1 MLRRVRSDSP
11 ETTHLRPKR
20 LIYTKSWI
28 AHPITRSRTEETL
41 TTAQKPSLI
50 PEDAFETG
58 APEGTLGAEE
68 ELWLA
73 DPETLKLAGGAQ
85 KILAAEPEDQ
95 FSGELID
102 CEIEV
107 NTGVHPEP
115 GGVAGDIVS
124 RRRILLAH
132 AERLGRVLGTSGTHP
147 IGDWRE
153 QEIIGKPHY
162 QRLKRKLGWL
172 IRRNNTFSLHVHYA
186 VRGREKVVYLFDRL
200 REYVPHFLA
209 LSANSPFWQGE
220 LTDMHS
226 TRALIFGR
234 SIHRAGLPEPLGSW
248 DAYADYVDFARRSGI
263 IDTLGEIWWDIRP
276 HPGLGTIEVRAFDA
290 QTNPIRSEALITL
303 TAAVCDLLSGEYE
316 SGNLQP
322 IRPNREIE
330 ENKWIAQRYGMSG
343 GFVDHDT
350 HERIETHHAI
360 ERLFESLHQGETR
373 RDLSA
378 LEGLLEEPT
387 ESVRQLEV
395 WSETGSV
402 LEVARDISKRT
413 RGPMER
419 G

>member
-1 MLRRVRSDSP
+1 M
-11 ETTHLRPKR
+11 
-20 LIYTKSWI
+20 
-28 AHPITRSRTEETL
+28 TEETL

-85 KILAAEPEDQ
+85 KILAVEPADR

-115 GGVAGDIVS
+115 AGVAGDIVS
-124 RRRILLAH
+124 RRRVLLGH

-153 QEIIGKPHY
+153 QEIIDKPHY

-186 VRGREKVVYLFDRL
+186 VRGREKAVYFFDRL

-209 LSANSPFWQGE
+209 LSTNSPFWQGE
-220 LTDMHS
+220 VTDMHS
-226 TRALIFGR
+226 TRTLIFGR

-248 DAYADYVDFARRSGI
+248 DAYADYVDFARRSGV

-290 QTNPIRSEALITL
+290 QTNPARSEALITL
-303 TAAVCDLLSGEYE
+303 TAAVCDLLSQEYE
-316 SGNLQP
+316 SGNLRP
-322 IRPNREIE
+322 IRPSREIE
-330 ENKWIAQRYGMSG
+330 ENKWSAQRYGMSG
-343 GFVDHDT
+343 DFVDHDT
-350 HERIETHHAI
+350 HERSETRYAI
-360 ERLFESLHQGETR
+360 EHLFESLQKGDTS

-378 LEGLLEEPT
+378 LERLLEEPT
-387 ESVRQLEV
+387 ESIRQLEV
-395 WSETGSV
+395 WRETGSV
-402 LEVARDISKRT
+402 LEVARDLSERT
-413 RGPMER
+413 LASIEQG
-419 G
+419 